1 MSEIHPAPY
10 STEVAD
16 PTCAKCDGSMVLKRL
31 SAGKFNSYIGKFE
44 CNTCGHAMTEPIKL
58 RSISSP
64 PLTAP
69 AV

>member
-1 MSEIHPAPY
+1 MSEVHPAPY
-10 STEVAD
+10 STEIAY
-16 PTCAKCDGSMVLKRL
+16 PTCAKCHASMVLKRL

-44 CNTCGHAMTEPIKL
+44 CNTCGRTMTETIKL